1 MGLGAPGGPM
11 MGPPPHA
18 HPTVPEPTSV
28 EQILATI
35 QGALS
40 VDKATRSAAEGLL
53 HGWEADAAPG
63 FLSGLMRIVE
73 QRDSVPEPIRLLAV
87 VVAKNAVGSSWR
99 KTLGTR
105 EWSRVPDEEKAV
117 VREGAVQLLLADPSE
132 RVALQLSLL
141 ITNIARFDFPGRSE
155 NLLQLL
161 LSAAGY
167 DAQLAPA
174 VKLRAL
180 KALKRVLQGLGSKR
194 FVIEAPQQAA
204 GAPLALPDLSSLS
217 QRITAERELFKTRL
231 SDCFAPLHG
240 LLTQHAAAFIAAAP
254 GWEVSGPFAA
264 AAAACLQAL
273 LYLIPSPTPDEL
285 APGTQGVLE
294 AIHTVCTTV
303 QRGPPASL
311 GAASSAAG
319 EQWTDTGG
327 KLYERLAAL
336 AIAYLDTNPLPF
348 AEFVPFFLELFVQ
361 SALIGLDAATVR
373 AMRPKRRVL
382 LVRFISK
389 ALLNPFYRQEWVES
403 PLPPH
408 LPPQRLQHLMEAR
421 ARAARAHAALSGLL
435 TGATCAQLVEALVA
449 KYVALSGEEL
459 EEWRDDPES
468 YARTMEVESGPDA
481 DTPRPIGVGLLLCML
496 EHGGEA
502 VAVVLLGLASALQQ
516 RQTTPDALLMRE
528 ACYRCIGEGFNH
540 VSSHINFEAWY
551 NAELAPLLTSNAP
564 LPPPPGASA
573 PPPPSPLG
581 GGKIGPPGSEQVLLA
596 SVLAA
601 RALWL
606 LGVCGGELPA
616 AALGGA
622 YQLCVCYLAAE
633 DVVVALSSV
642 TSLLGLLSLV
652 LDDQAALEQLR
663 AQQRAAQGRGA
674 GAAGGLAGRV
684 DAMQLAE
691 GAAAAGDQQENAGAI
706 AEANARVESRLAA
719 LSNEVT
725 AAALLNC
732 FGLLSRLREVE
743 SMVRVL
749 QLVSVLVEALGERIR
764 PHLGIIAAGLP
775 QVWSR
780 AEMLS
785 AAAASAAEATSLL
798 DRDAARRRASDAA
811 GPSTPGAGGAATP
824 GGAAGAAAGTP
835 GSAAAGR
842 GRPGALAAARGAAAD
857 SGGGMGHE
865 AGAVVRLHSALIAVL
880 THLVG
885 KLRAVA
891 LEDPNICG
899 VVFPLLKYST
909 RVGTPEGEVLV
920 DEAFRL
926 WSVTIASL
934 PSVPPQLREL
944 LPNAAALLRRGR
956 DHAALLPL
964 LEAYLLL
971 DAADSL
977 QPLAADMGRAL
988 EASISNTATAVLAA
1002 VGAPG
1007 TGPGGA
1013 AGGGAPGSTPAAPGG
1028 AGGAAAVQIPL
1039 SAETPAEAMSAAA
1052 LIDVLLQLFPP
1063 GGSAAASPAQHG
1075 PVVQLVAPAL
1085 RSMAALLAHPAVPSA
1100 GLNVKI
1106 INIFEGFLEVLG
1118 RLWLLSPMTFPELV
1132 AGLDAAQAAAAAAVA
1147 AQQAANGGAGGGAGT
1162 GAGAVEGGAVERLLD
1177 RWLTIAAARFLEE
1190 VVGVK
1195 TMSMLGRFRRRMA
1208 TMSLASL
1215 LRAGVCEQLFEP
1227 RKVLR
1232 VCSLAVQALADDSE
1246 FAADQSELDS
1256 LDFAA
1261 DLAQDTVLARRL
1273 AITRADP
1280 VRKVDVHECVRGLLA
1295 KLSER
1300 AGGPDAFLAALAAHG
1315 APERL
1320 RLQLAAVITGQR
1332 LGAGGIIDGEEPE
1345 DSADPADD
1353 DELYGLAPP
1362 GLSEGGV
1369 GFVSSGST
1377 PE

>member
-11 MGPPPHA
+11 MGAPPHA
-18 HPTVPEPTSV
+18 HSTVPEPTSV

-73 QRDSVPEPIRLLAV
+73 QRDNVPEPIRLLAV

-161 LSAAGY
+161 LSAASW
-167 DAQLAPA
+167 DAQLPPA
-174 VKLRAL
+174 VKLRSL

-194 FVIEAPQQAA
+194 FVIEAPQQAM
-204 GAPLALPDLSSLS
+204 GTPMALPDLAALS

-231 SDCFAPLHG
+231 SDCFAPLHA
-240 LLTQHAAAFIAAAP
+240 LITQHAAAFIAATAV
-254 GWEVSGPFAA
+254 GWDAAGPFAA

-303 QRGPPASL
+303 QRGPPASM
-311 GAASSAAG
+311 AAG
-319 EQWTDTGG
+319 SPAAEQWTEVGG

-389 ALLNPFYRQEWVES
+389 ALLNPYYRQEWVES
-403 PLPPH
+403 PLPQH
-408 LPPQRLQHLMEAR
+408 LPAPRLQHLMEAR

-435 TGATCAQLVEALVA
+435 NGATCAQLVEALVA

-516 RQTTPDALLMRE
+516 RAATPDALLMRE

-564 LPPPPGASA
+564 PPPPQGASA

-706 AEANARVESRLAA
+706 AEATARVESRLAA
-719 LSNEVT
+719 LSSEVT

-811 GPSTPGAGGAATP
+811 GPSTPGGGAA
-824 GGAAGAAAGTP
+824 GGGSGAAGAAAGTP

-842 GRPGALAAARGAAAD
+842 GRPGALAAARGSAD

-988 EASISNTATAVLAA
+988 EASINSTATAVLAA

-1007 TGPGGA
+1007 TTGQGGGGA
-1013 AGGGAPGSTPAAPGG
+1013 ASTPAAPGG
-1028 AGGAAAVQIPL
+1028 GAAGAAAVQIPL

-1075 PVVQLVAPAL
+1075 PIVQLVAPAL
-1085 RSMAALLAHPAVPSA
+1085 RAMAALLAHPAVPSA

-1132 AGLDAAQAAAAAAVA
+1132 AGLDVAQAQAAAAVA
-1147 AQQAANGGAGGGAGT
+1147 AAQAANGGAGGGAGT

-1215 LRAGVCEQLFEP
+1215 LRAGVCEQLVEP

-1232 VCSLAVQALADDSE
+1232 VCSLAVQALADDAE
-1246 FAADQSELDS
+1246 FGADQSELDS

-1295 KLSER
+1295 KVR
-1300 AGGPDAFLAALAAHG
+1300 GNGRG
-1315 APERL
+1315 K
-1320 RLQLAAVITGQR
+1320 
-1332 LGAGGIIDGEEPE
+1332 
-1345 DSADPADD
+1345 
-1353 DELYGLAPP
+1353 
-1362 GLSEGGV
+1362 GV
-1369 GFVSSGST
+1369 
-1377 PE
+1377 

>member
-1 MGLGAPGGPM
+1 MLLGLG
-11 MGPPPHA
+11 GPPGLGSAPP
-18 HPTVPEPTSV
+18 HPTVPEPQSV

-35 QGALS
+35 QAALS
-40 VDKATRSAAEGLL
+40 NDRATRTQAESLL
-53 HGWEADAAPG
+53 HGWEADAAPH

-99 KTLGTR
+99 KTLGSR
-105 EWSRVPDEEKAV
+105 EWSRVPDSEKAV
-117 VREGAVQLLLADPSE
+117 VREGALQLLLQDPSE

-141 ITNIARFDFPGRSE
+141 VTNIARFDFPGRAE
-155 NLLQLL
+155 NLLQVL
-161 LSAAGY
+161 LSAAAL
-167 DAQLAPA
+167 DSALPPPA
-174 VKLRAL
+174 KLRVL

-194 FVIEAPQQAA
+194 FVIEAPTPGPA
-204 GAPLALPDLSSLS
+204 GVLALPDLSALS
-217 QRITAERELFKTRL
+217 ARITAERALFKSRL
-231 SDCFAPLHG
+231 GDCFSPLHAM
-240 LLTQHAAAFIAAAP
+240 LTRTTAAFCEGGA
-254 GWEVSGPFAA
+254 GWEAAGPYAA

-273 LYLIPSPTPDEL
+273 LYLTPPSASQDDLP
-285 APGTQGVLE
+285 PGTEDVLH
-294 AIHTVCTTV
+294 AIHGGCSAV
-303 QRGPPASL
+303 QRGAPQGVTAS
-311 GAASSAAG
+311 GPSAA
-319 EQWTDTGG
+319 ELWSDQGG

-336 AIAYLDTNPLPF
+336 AIAYLDCAALPF
-348 AEFVPFFLELFVQ
+348 AQYVPYFLDLFVQ

-389 ALLNPFYRQEWVES
+389 ALLSPYYRQEWVEAPVPAGLPAE
-403 PLPPH
+403 PLN
-408 LPPQRLQHLMEAR
+408 RLMESR

-435 TGATCAQLVEALVA
+435 SGQTCASLVEALVA

-496 EHGGEA
+496 EHGGEG
-502 VAVVLLGLASALQQ
+502 VALVLLGLAAALQG
-516 RQTTPDALLMRE
+516 RPPEPEALLLRE

-540 VSSHINFEAWY
+540 VSSHINFAAWY
-551 NAELAPLLTSNAP
+551 NAELAPLLTAHAP
-564 LPPPPGASA
+564 PPPPPGAAA
-573 PPPPSPLG
+573 PPPPAPIG
-581 GGKIGPPGSEQVLLA
+581 GGSGEAALMA
-596 SVLAA
+596 AVLAA

-606 LGVCGGELPA
+606 LGVCGGELP
-616 AALGGA
+616 GSCMPGA
-622 YQLCVCYLAAE
+622 YQLCVCYLASE
-633 DVVVALSSV
+633 DVVVALSAV
-642 TSLLGLLSLV
+642 TALLGLLSLV

-663 AQQRAAQGRGA
+663 ATQRAVQGRGGA
-674 GAAGGLAGRV
+674 GAAGGL
-684 DAMQLAE
+684 
-691 GAAAAGDQQENAGAI
+691 ENAGAM
-706 AEANARVESRLAA
+706 AEASARVESRLGS
-719 LSNEVT
+719 LPPEVV

-732 FGLLSRLREVE
+732 FGLLARLRQVE

-749 QLVSVLVEALGERIR
+749 QLVSVLVEALGERIS

-775 QVWSR
+775 QVWAR

-785 AAAASAAEATSLL
+785 AASAAAEDAASLL
-798 DRDAARRRASDAA
+798 DREASRRRASGAA
-811 GPSTPGAGGAATP
+811 AEPSGGAA
-824 GGAAGAAAGTP
+824 AR
-835 GSAAAGR
+835 SK
-842 GRPGALAAARGAAAD
+842 PGALAAAPPAK
-857 SGGGMGHE
+857 SGSGSRETGE

-885 KLRAVA
+885 KLRSVA
-891 LEDPNICG
+891 LEDANICG

-909 RVGTPEGEVLV
+909 RVGSPESEAPPSPRLPRVRGSPESEVLV

-934 PSVPPQLREL
+934 PAVPPPLREL

-956 DHAALLPL
+956 DAAALLPL

-988 EASISNTATAVLAA
+988 EASIKSTAAAVLSA
-1002 VGAPG
+1002 VGASPTPQPSTSGAPATPPGAPG
-1007 TGPGGA
+1007 TPPGPGQALSPGLPGTPGPNSSM
-1013 AGGGAPGSTPAAPGG
+1013 GGGPG
-1028 AGGAAAVQIPL
+1028 AGVSIPL

-1052 LIDVLLQLFPP
+1052 LVDVLLQLFPP
-1063 GGSAAASPAQHG
+1063 GGSASASPAQHG

-1085 RSMAALLAHPAVPSA
+1085 RQMAALLAHPAVPSA

-1118 RLWLLSPMTFPELV
+1118 RLWLMSPTTFPDLV
-1132 AGLDAAQAAAAAAVA
+1132 AGLDASGSASGGGGPVAEAA
-1147 AQQAANGGAGGGAGT
+1147 GGADGGGGGA
-1162 GAGAVEGGAVERLLD
+1162 AVDRLLD
-1177 RWLTIAAARFLEE
+1177 RWLTIASARFLEE

-1208 TMSLASL
+1208 TLSLSSL
-1215 LRAGVCEQLFEP
+1215 LLAGACPALTEP
-1227 RKVLR
+1227 GKLLR
-1232 VCSLAVQALADDSE
+1232 LCSLAVQALADDAE

-1261 DLAQDTVLARRL
+1261 DLAADTVLARRL

-1280 VRKVDVHECVRGLLA
+1280 VRKVDVHEAVRGLLA
-1295 KLSER
+1295 KVSER
-1300 AGGPDAFLAALAAHG
+1300 AGGPEALLAGLAAHG
-1315 APERL
+1315 AGERL
-1320 RLQLAAVITGQR
+1320 RGQLAAVMAGKKLR
-1332 LGAGGIIDGEEPE
+1332 AGGAIDGEEGDD

-1353 DELYGLAPP
+1353 DELYNMLPQM
-1362 GLSEGGV
+1362 SEGGV
-1369 GFVSSGST
+1369 PFASSGST
-1377 PE
+1377 PD

>member
-1 MGLGAPGGPM
+1 MLMGLGAPGGPM
-11 MGPPPHA
+11 MGTPPHA

-117 VREGAVQLLLADPSE
+117 VRDGAVQLLLADPSE

-141 ITNIARFDFPGRSE
+141 VTNIARFDFPGRSE

-161 LSAAGY
+161 LSAASW
-167 DAQLAPA
+167 DAQLPPA
-174 VKLRAL
+174 VKLRSL

-204 GAPLALPDLSSLS
+204 GAPLALPDLSALS

-231 SDCFAPLHG
+231 SDCFAPLHS

-254 GWEVSGPFAA
+254 GWEAAGPFAA

-273 LYLIPSPTPDEL
+273 LYLIPSPKPDEL

-311 GAASSAAG
+311 GAGTAAA
-319 EQWTDTGG
+319 EQWTEAGG

-403 PLPPH
+403 PLPQH
-408 LPPQRLQHLMEAR
+408 LPAQRLQQLIEAR

-516 RQTTPDALLMRE
+516 RQPTPEALLMQE

-564 LPPPPGASA
+564 PPPPPGASA

-581 GGKIGPPGSEQVLLA
+581 GGKLGPPGSEQVLLV

-706 AEANARVESRLAA
+706 AEATARVESRLAA
-719 LSNEVT
+719 LSSEVT

-785 AAAASAAEATSLL
+785 AAAASAAAASSLL
-798 DRDAARRRASDAA
+798 DRDASRRRASDAA
-811 GPSTPGAGGAATP
+811 APSTP
-824 GGAAGAAAGTP
+824 GGAAGGAAGAAGTP
-835 GSAAAGR
+835 GSAAAAR
-842 GRPGALAAARGAAAD
+842 GRPGALAAARGGGAGGAD

-988 EASISNTATAVLAA
+988 EASINNTATAVLAA

-1007 TGPGGA
+1007 TGQGGGAGGA
-1013 AGGGAPGSTPAAPGG
+1013 ASTPATPGGGAS
-1028 AGGAAAVQIPL
+1028 GAAAVQIPL

-1085 RSMAALLAHPAVPSA
+1085 RSMGALLAHPAVPSA

-1118 RLWLLSPMTFPELV
+1118 RLWLLSPLTFPELV
-1132 AGLDAAQAAAAAAVA
+1132 AGLDAAQAQAAAAVA
-1147 AQQAANGGAGGGAGT
+1147 AAQAATGGAGGGAGS
-1162 GAGAVEGGAVERLLD
+1162 GSGAVEGGAVERLLD

-1232 VCSLAVQALADDSE
+1232 VCNLAVQALADDAE

-1315 APERL
+1315 ASDRL
-1320 RLQLAAVITGQR
+1320 RLQLAAVMSGQR
-1332 LGAGGIIDGEEPE
+1332 LRSGGVIDGEEPE

-1353 DELYGLAPP
+1353 DELYGLVPP
-1362 GLSEGGV
+1362 GMSEGGL